1 MLLSTLLAAL
11 DAGAIPVSDRVDPDP
26 EVMRVVHDSRV
37 VEPGD
42 LFCCIPG
49 AHHDGHDHV
58 EQAVEAGATAV
69 LAEHPVASDAPVV
82 IVQSVRQTMPLL
94 AAAAVG
100 DPSHDLRVVGVT
112 GTNGKTSVAH
122 MLAGVLDTLGR
133 RSEAIG
139 TLSGIRTTPEAPE
152 FQRCLAAWSR
162 EGVECV
168 VAEVSSHALAQHR
181 VDGTWF
187 FGVAFTN
194 LGHEHLDYHATMEE
208 YAAAKDRL
216 FSLTFSNK
224 AVIVVDDQAG
234 RLQADRAI
242 AAGLEVVEVSTD
254 SANASVERQQ
264 VEVSWRGGRLK
275 VPVGGRFAVANVL
288 VVAELALLLGTEESA
303 IAAALA
309 TATPVPGRFE
319 AVEVAGGLDVVVD
332 YAHTPGALAGL
343 LESCRDTGPRRTILV
358 FGCGGERDRGKRP
371 LMGAVAEAGADLVLV
386 TSDNPRGEPPR
397 GVIADIL
404 SGMER
409 QPALVEP
416 DRRLAIRAG
425 LAMADPDDL
434 VVLAGRGHET
444 TQEVDGEQVPFADRE
459 VAIEEAHRL
468 HHGGRAG

>member
-11 DAGAIPVSDRVDPDP
+11 DAGVIPVSDRVDPDP

-82 IVQSVRQTMPLL
+82 IVHSVRQTMPLL

-234 RLQADRAI
+234 RLQADRAT

-275 VPVGGRFAVANVL
+275 APVGGRFAVANVL

-397 GVIADIL
+397 EVIADIL

-425 LAMADPDDL
+425 LAMAGPDDL
-434 VVLAGRGHET
+434 VVLAGRGHEA
-444 TQEVDGEQVPFADRE
+444 TQEVDGEQVLFADRE
-459 VAIEEAHRL
+459 VAIEEAYRL
-468 HHGGRAG
+468 YHGGRAG

>member
-1 MLLSTLLAAL
+1 MLLSTLLATL
-11 DAGAIPVSDRVDPDP
+11 DAAIPVSGSVDPDP
-26 EVMRVVHDSRV
+26 EVMRVVHDSRA

-42 LFCCIPG
+42 LFCCVPG
-49 AHHDGHDHV
+49 SHHDGHDHV
-58 EQAVEAGATAV
+58 EQAVEAGAVAV
-69 LAEHPVASDAPVV
+69 LAEHPVVVDTPVLF
-82 IVQSVRQTMPLL
+82 VQSVRKTMPFL
-94 AAAAVG
+94 AAAVVG
-100 DPSHDLRVVGVT
+100 DPSRELKVVGVT

-122 MLAGVLDTLGR
+122 MLAGVLDSVGR

-181 VDGTWF
+181 VDCTRF

-194 LGHEHLDYHATMEE
+194 LGHEHLDYHATMEA

-216 FSLTFSNK
+216 FSPTFTDK

-234 RLQADRAI
+234 RLQADRAA
-242 AAGLEVVEVSTD
+242 AAGLEVVEVSPD
-254 SANASVERQQ
+254 SANAFVERQQ

-275 VPVGGRFAVANVL
+275 APIGGRFTVANVL

-303 IAAALA
+303 VAAALA
-309 TATPVPGRFE
+309 TVAPVPGRFE
-319 AVEVAGGLDVVVD
+319 GVEVAGGLDVVVD
-332 YAHTPGALAGL
+332 YAHTPEALAGL
-343 LESCRDTGPRRTILV
+343 LGSCRDIGPRRTILV

-397 GVIADIL
+397 EVIADIL

-425 LAMADPDDL
+425 LAMAGPDDL

-444 TQEVDGEQVPFADRE
+444 TQEVDGEQVLFADRE
-459 VAIEEAHRL
+459 VAIEEAYRL
-468 HHGGRAG
+468 YHGGPSG

>member
-1 MLLSTLLAAL
+1 
-11 DAGAIPVSDRVDPDP
+11 
-26 EVMRVVHDSRV
+26 
-37 VEPGD
+37 
-42 LFCCIPG
+42 
-49 AHHDGHDHV
+49 
-58 EQAVEAGATAV
+58 
-69 LAEHPVASDAPVV
+69 
-82 IVQSVRQTMPLL
+82 
-94 AAAAVG
+94 
-100 DPSHDLRVVGVT
+100 VVGVT

-122 MLAGVLDTLGR
+122 MLAGVLDSLGR

-181 VDGTWF
+181 VDGTRF
-187 FGVAFTN
+187 AGVAFTN
-194 LGHEHLDYHATMEE
+194 LGREHLDYHATMEE

-216 FSLTFSNK
+216 FSLTFTDK

-234 RLQADRAI
+234 RLQADRAT

-254 SANASVERQQ
+254 SANASVERQR
-264 VEVSWRGGRLK
+264 VEVTWRGGRLK
-275 VPVGGRFAVANVL
+275 VPVGGWFTVANVL
-288 VVAELALLLGTEESA
+288 VVAELALLLGTEDSA
-303 IAAALA
+303 VAAALA
-309 TATPVPGRFE
+309 TVAAVPGRFE

-425 LAMADPDDL
+425 LAMAGPDDL

-444 TQEVDGEQVPFADRE
+444 IQEVDGEQVPFADRE
-459 VAIEEAHRL
+459 VAIEEAYRL

>member
-234 RLQADRAI
+234 RLQADRAT

-343 LESCRDTGPRRTILV
+343 LESCRDTGPRRTILI

-397 GVIADIL
+397 EVITDIL

-425 LAMADPDDL
+425 LAMAGPDDL
-434 VVLAGRGHET
+434 VVLAGRGHEA
-444 TQEVDGEQVPFADRE
+444 TQEVDGEQVLFADRE
-459 VAIEEAHRL
+459 VAIEEAYRL
-468 HHGGRAG
+468 YHGGRAG

>member
-234 RLQADRAI
+234 RLQADRAT

-397 GVIADIL
+397 EVIADIL

-425 LAMADPDDL
+425 LAMAGPDDL
-434 VVLAGRGHET
+434 VVLAGRGHEA
-444 TQEVDGEQVPFADRE
+444 TQEVDGEQVLFADRE
-459 VAIEEAHRL
+459 VAIEEAYRL
-468 HHGGRAG
+468 YHGGRAG

>member
-1 MLLSTLLAAL
+1 MLLSALLAAL
-11 DAGAIPVSDRVDPDP
+11 DAGAVPVSDCVGPDP
-26 EVMRVVHDSRV
+26 EVMRVVHDSRS

-42 LFCCIPG
+42 LFCCIAG

-58 EQAVEAGATAV
+58 ARAGGAGAAAV
-69 LAEHPVASDAPVV
+69 LGEHPVVSNAPVV
-82 IVQSVRQTMPLL
+82 VAESVRQTMPLL
-94 AAAAVG
+94 AAAVVG
-100 DPSHDLRVVGVT
+100 DPSHDLMVVGVT

-122 MLAGVLDTLGR
+122 MLAGVLDSLGR
-133 RSEAIG
+133 RSEVIG

-162 EGVECV
+162 EGIECV

-181 VDGTWF
+181 VDGTRF

-194 LGHEHLDYHATMEE
+194 LSRDHLDYHLTMEE

-216 FSLTFSNK
+216 FSPTFTDK
-224 AVIVVDDQAG
+224 AVIVVDDEAG
-234 RLQADRAI
+234 RLQADRAT
-242 AAGLEVVEVSTD
+242 AAGIEVMEVSTD
-254 SANASVERQQ
+254 SANASVERQR

-275 VPVGGRFAVANVL
+275 VPVGGRFTVANVL

-303 IAAALA
+303 VAAALA
-309 TATPVPGRFE
+309 TVPPVPGRFE
-319 AVEVAGGLDVVVD
+319 TVEVAGGLDVVVD

-343 LESCRDTGPRRTILV
+343 LESCRHIGPRRTILV

-371 LMGAVAEAGADLVLV
+371 LMGAAAEAGADLVLV
-386 TSDNPRGEPPR
+386 TSDNPRGESPG

-425 LAMADPDDL
+425 LAMAGPDDL

-444 TQEVDGEQVPFADRE
+444 IQEVDGAEVPFADRE

-468 HHGGRAG
+468 HYGGRTG

>member
-234 RLQADRAI
+234 RLQADRAT

-275 VPVGGRFAVANVL
+275 APVGGRFAVANVL

-343 LESCRDTGPRRTILV
+343 LESCRDTGPRRTILI

-397 GVIADIL
+397 EVITDIL

-425 LAMADPDDL
+425 LAMAGPDDL
-434 VVLAGRGHET
+434 VVLAGRGHEA
-444 TQEVDGEQVPFADRE
+444 TQEVDGEQVLFADRE
-459 VAIEEAHRL
+459 VAIEEAYRL
-468 HHGGRAG
+468 CHGGRAG

>member
-1 MLLSTLLAAL
+1 MLLSALLAAL
-11 DAGAIPVSDRVDPDP
+11 DPGAVPASDCVGPDP
-26 EVMRVVHDSRV
+26 EVMRVVHDSRS

-42 LFCCIPG
+42 LFCCITG

-58 EQAVEAGATAV
+58 EQAVGAGAVAV
-69 LAEHPVASDAPVV
+69 LAEHPMASDAPVV
-82 IVQSVRQTMPLL
+82 VAESVRQTMPLL
-94 AAAAVG
+94 AAAVLG

-122 MLAGVLDTLGR
+122 MLAGALESLGR

-152 FQRCLAAWSR
+152 FQRRLAAWSR
-162 EGVECV
+162 EGIECV

-181 VDGTWF
+181 VDGTRF
-187 FGVAFTN
+187 VGVAFTN
-194 LGHEHLDYHATMEE
+194 LGRDHLDYHVTMEE

-216 FSLTFSNK
+216 FSPTFTDK
-224 AVIVVDDQAG
+224 AVIVVDDEAG
-234 RLQADRAI
+234 RLQADRAT
-242 AAGLEVVEVSTD
+242 AAGLEVMEVSTD
-254 SANASVERQQ
+254 SANASVERQR

-275 VPVGGRFAVANVL
+275 VPIGGWFTVANVL

-303 IAAALA
+303 VAAALA
-309 TATPVPGRFE
+309 TVRPVPGRFE
-319 AVEVAGGLDVVVD
+319 TVEVAGGLDVLVD

-343 LESCRDTGPRRTILV
+343 LESCRHTGPRRTILV
-358 FGCGGERDRGKRP
+358 FGCGGERGRGKRP
-371 LMGAVAEAGADLVLV
+371 LMGAVAEAGADLVVV
-386 TSDNPRGEPPR
+386 TSDNPRGESPR

-416 DRRLAIRAG
+416 DRRLGIRAG
-425 LAMADPDDL
+425 LAMAGPDDL

-444 TQEVDGEQVPFADRE
+444 IQEVDGAQVPFADRE